1 MYLDKEL
8 QLCASQAITADALS
22 TDVLDLAVAGRALGN
37 GEPLAILVNVEVAA
51 DFTTGNE
58 TYEFQIQTDDNSSI
72 SSATVISTVVKTAA
86 ELAAGTNH
94 ILPLPAGIS
103 LERYL
108 ALYFNVGG
116 TTPTVTVS
124 AWLIRQADADKYKAY
139 ANASRI
145 TG

>member
-8 QLCASQAITADALS
+8 QLSASQAVTADALS

-37 GEPLAILVNVEVAA
+37 GEPLAILLNVEVAA
-51 DFTTGNE
+51 DFTTGDE
-58 TYEFQIQTDDNSSI
+58 TYEFKIQTDDASNFP
-72 SSATVISTVVKTAA
+72 SATDVAAYTKTAA
-86 ELAAGTNH
+86 QLAAGTNH

-116 TTPTVTVS
+116 TSPSVTVS
-124 AWLIRQADADKYKAY
+124 AWLIRQADAEKYKAY

>member
-8 QLCASQAITADALS
+8 QLSASQAVTADALS
-22 TDVLDLAVAGRALGN
+22 TDVLDLAVAARALGN

-51 DFTTGNE
+51 DFTTGDE
-58 TYEFQIQTDDNSSI
+58 TYEFKIQTDDASNFP
-72 SSATVISTVVKTAA
+72 SATDVAAYTKTAA
-86 ELAAGTNH
+86 QLAAGTNH

-103 LERYL
+103 FERYL

-116 TTPTVTVS
+116 TSPSVTVS
-124 AWLIRQADADKYKAY
+124 AWLIRQADAEKYKAY